1 MNLDFNNQREGK
13 DTDDL
18 LLQLK
23 NISNLKNNN
32 PNLLIKMQQNNQ
44 IYLLD
49 NNYNN
54 NLKDSSLHY
63 TKNNN
68 YNNCTCYNYSNIS
81 LTNINNYKNIINNK
95 NSTSFPLSQNPTNGN
110 INLIQIQNYNLNN
123 INIIQQL
130 IRNYNENNV
139 NIINILNDINNVYN
153 LNNING
159 INNKR
164 VLQSNNNNMTNLNQ
178 ILNYYNSLNNSD
190 VNNTNFINFIR
201 NNNIENSLNNNFRI
215 NNSLQNNNQN
225 FNNNFG
231 SLFVNE
237 NNYLNKNNPNKY
249 LEDFI
254 KYLRNLSVPL
264 VNFLCTPKG
273 TLEIQKRIGKSN
285 ECKIFLINLLNKEGL
300 STIMKD
306 TYGNYFFQQLIK
318 GTENII
324 ISLIISYI
332 SDNFVEI
339 SKDSNGTFSVQALLS
354 EISSIRDEQE
364 ILNCIK
370 GFEMLMAY
378 DKNAIYVLQKIVLL
392 FPDIHRIYLNE
403 IILNNFID
411 LCLDSNGIC
420 LIKNFIKTNTLQ
432 NNKQRIIEE
441 IVQNFNVLAESP
453 FGNYGIQYLME
464 NWNKNDL
471 NDIKNKI
478 MENIYKLSMQQ
489 YSSNVVEKA
498 IEIFEEDVKERMI
511 KKICFESNFVVILKN
526 KFGRFVIHKA
536 IEYMRDD
543 LKKKFELFLINNIN
557 NNIFSNKDK
566 SKVKKFL
573 MKIKNT
579 ILQNDC
585 KFALD
590 NEFVRN
596 NKGNICN
603 FNKKNN
609 IINNNCQNNNYFL

>member
-32 PNLLIKMQQNNQ
+32 QNLLIKMQQNNQ

-63 TKNNN
+63 TNNNN

-123 INIIQQL
+123 INIIPQL

-139 NIINILNDINNVYN
+139 NIINVLNDINNVYN

-300 STIMKD
+300 STIMKN

-370 GFEMLMAY
+370 GFEMIMAY
-378 DKNAIYVLQKIVLL
+378 DKNATYVLQKIVLL
-392 FPDIHRIYLNE
+392 FRDIHRIYLNE

-471 NDIKNKI
+471 NDIKNII

-511 KKICFESNFVVILKN
+511 KKICFENNFIAILKN
-526 KFGRFVIHKA
+526 KFGRFVIYKA
-536 IEYMRDD
+536 IEYMRED

-557 NNIFSNKDK
+557 NNIFSSKDK

-585 KFALD
+585 KFVLD